1 MPDDQLFALATAGK
15 LRDKAVLGKQ
25 VDRMIADPKIERFVE
40 GFARQWLRTDTFL
53 AFTPDKYLYKDY
65 DDGLAESVVREPLE
79 FFRTILLQ
87 DLDTRNF
94 IDSDFLMVND
104 RLATHYGIPG
114 VVGEEFRRVDL
125 PTDSCRGGLLGMA
138 GVHQAGSDGV
148 RTKPVS
154 RAVYVRDVL
163 FNDPPDPPPPG
174 VGEIEPNIQGEK
186 LTVRQRLIQHQQI
199 ESCAS
204 CHRKLD
210 PYGLALENF
219 NVIGRWR
226 EQQDGEG
233 FRGGSAPAIDP
244 SGRLPNGA
252 KFDDFPEFR
261 SLLLQQDERFRRG
274 LAEKMLV
281 YALGRPVQPSDD
293 ATLGR
298 AVTAMQQQN
307 GTLRALIKS
316 LVTSE
321 VFTEK

>member
-1 MPDDQLFALATAGK
+1 
-15 LRDKAVLGKQ
+15 
-25 VDRMIADPKIERFVE
+25 
-40 GFARQWLRTDTFL
+40 
-53 AFTPDKYLYKDY
+53 
-65 DDGLAESVVREPLE
+65 LE
-79 FFRTILLQ
+79 FFRTILLH
-87 DLDTRNF
+87 DLDAVNF
-94 IDSDFLMVND
+94 IDSDFLIVND
-104 RLATHYGIPG
+104 RLAVHYGIPG

-125 PTDSCRGGLLGMA
+125 PPDSRRGGLLGMA

-174 VGEIEPNIQGEK
+174 AGEIEPNIQGEK

-219 NVIGRWR
+219 NVIGQWR

-233 FRGGSAPAIDP
+233 FRGSSAPAIDS

-252 KFDDFPEFR
+252 EFRDFPEFQN
-261 SLLLQQDERFRRG
+261 LLLEQDVRFRRG

-293 ATLGR
+293 GVLNQ
-298 AVTAMQQQN
+298 AVKAMTEQD
-307 GTLRALIKS
+307 GTLRSLIKS
-316 LVTSE
+316 LVASE
-321 VFTEK
+321 VFVEK